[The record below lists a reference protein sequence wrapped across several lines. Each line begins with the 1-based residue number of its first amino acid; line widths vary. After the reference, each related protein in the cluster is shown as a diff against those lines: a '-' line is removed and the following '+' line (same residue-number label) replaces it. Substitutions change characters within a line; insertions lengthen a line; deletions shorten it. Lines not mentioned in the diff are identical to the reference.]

1 MASFAE
7 ALRHLKI
14 SSSRVKSTGV
24 ELGRGSYGKV
34 FKVEYDGKSCTG
46 KEVHRWM
53 MELPTVE
60 EQSKIKDDFL
70 RECHLWSTLR
80 HPNVVQFLGIY
91 YPWSYKSGLPVMV
104 MEKMQE
110 SVASLVD
117 KHDDIP
123 LLVKLSILH
132 DVSVGLR
139 YLHSRNP
146 PIVHRDL
153 SPNNILVTPHLE
165 AKITD
170 LGVAKAMTMG
180 PNSKTMTKAPGT
192 AVFMPP
198 EALDDKPVYGP
209 PLDVFSFGGVI
220 LHITSRQWPTPKS
233 WSQID
238 PKTRKRITLS
248 EVERRL
254 QYLDMMTGSDADLK
268 PLVMSCLED
277 DPELRPTAADT
288 SEKVKMMKEECS
300 KMTTRDGMDPISWLG
315 KITPTQLP
323 AEIKQ
328 TSTQLLAEIKQTS
341 TQLLAEIKQTSIQLA
356 AEIKQTSTQ
365 LQVC

>member
-1 MASFAE
+1 MASYPVAAE
-7 ALRHLKI
+7 TLCHLEI
-14 SSSRVKSTGV
+14 PSSRVRPTGV
-24 ELGRGSYGKV
+24 ELGRGSYGRV
-34 FKVEYDGKSCTG
+34 FEVEYDGKPCAS

-80 HPNVVQFLGIY
+80 HPNLVQFLGIY
-91 YPWSYKSGLPVMV
+91 YPTASYKSGLPVMV

-110 SVASLVD
+110 SVTSLVD

-123 LLVKLSILH
+123 LLVKLSILQ

-153 SPNNILVTPHLE
+153 SSNNILVTTHLE

-170 LGVAKAMTMG
+170 LGVAKAMTMD
-180 PNSKTMTKAPGT
+180 PKSKTMTKTPGT

-248 EVERRL
+248 EVERRQ
-254 QYLDMMTGSDADLK
+254 QYIDMMTESDADLK
-268 PLVMSCLED
+268 PLLMSCLED
-277 DPELRPTAADT
+277 DPELRPTAADM
-288 SEKVKMMKEECS
+288 SEKIKMIKEECS

-315 KITPTQLP
+315 KTTQTQLP

-328 TSTQLLAEIKQTS
+328 TSTQLTAEIKQ
-341 TQLLAEIKQTSIQLA
+341 A
-356 AEIKQTSTQ
+356 STQ
-365 LQVC
+365 LQVCYYIACDVLV